1 MEEELQELAVSL
13 YDVEAV
19 KFGEF
24 TLQNGWKTPIYIDLR
39 VIISY
44 PKLMVSRFSLLSFAS
59 LFGNNFIL
67 YLKN

>member
-1 MEEELQELAVSL
+1 MSGKFKKIMEEELQELAVAL
-13 YDVEAV
+13 YDIEAV

-44 PKLMVSRFSLLSFAS
+44 PKLLVSNNIISRFIFQ
-59 LFGNNFIL
+59 FM
-67 YLKN
+67 